1 MTTTGE
7 QKRLEALREYGIM
20 DTPPEE
26 EFDNITSLAS
36 RICGTPISLI
46 TLLDDQRQ
54 WFKAAIGIDIKETP
68 IEYAFCAY
76 AIKNPSDLTVVPD
89 SRKDERFANNPFVT
103 GEPHIV
109 FYAGMPLVDEA
120 GCALGSLCVLDVQEQ
135 TLSPFQLTALKQLAK
150 QVVTLLQLKKKNS
163 QLERAVDRLEQQNR
177 ALEEEVRE
185 LKKKGSG
192 E

>member
-1 MTTTGE
+1 MTNTPE
-7 QKRLEALREYGIM
+7 QERLEALRQYGIM

-54 WFKAAIGIDIKETP
+54 WFKASVGIDLKETP
-68 IEYAFCAY
+68 IEYAFCAH
-76 AIKNPSDLTVVPD
+76 AIRNPSELTVVPD

-109 FYAGMPLVDEA
+109 FYAGMPLVDDD
-120 GCALGSLCVLDVQEQ
+120 GHALGSLCVLDVQEQ
-135 TLSPFQLTALKQLAK
+135 RLSPFQLTALKQLAK
-150 QVVTLLQLKKKNS
+150 QVVTLLQLKKK
-163 QLERAVDRLEQQNR
+163 AKDLEQLVDALVQRNR
-177 ALEEEVRE
+177 RLEEELRDV
-185 LKKKGSG
+185 KGQG
-192 E
+192 AER

>member
-1 MTTTGE
+1 MTNTAE
-7 QKRLEALREYGIM
+7 QNRLEALREYGIM

-54 WFKAAIGIDIKETP
+54 WFKSAIGIDLKETP

-120 GCALGSLCVLDVQEQ
+120 GNALGSLCVLDVQEQ
-135 TLSPFQLTALKQLAK
+135 TLTPFQLTALKQLAK
-150 QVVTLLQLKKKNS
+150 QVVSLLQLRKKNRE
-163 QLERAVDRLEQQNR
+163 LENLVDTLQQRNKG
-177 ALEEEVRE
+177 LEEEVRG
-185 LKKKGSG
+185 LKRNEAGR
-192 E
+192 

>member
-1 MTTTGE
+1 MTTTAE

>member
-1 MTTTGE
+1 MTNTAE
-7 QKRLEALREYGIM
+7 QARLEALRQYGIM

-36 RICGTPISLI
+36 KICGTPISLI

-54 WFKAAIGIDIKETP
+54 WFKSARGIDVKETP

-109 FYAGMPLVDEA
+109 FYAGMPLVGE
-120 GCALGSLCVLDVQEQ
+120 GGQALGSLCVLDVEEH
-135 TLSPFQLTALKQLAK
+135 TLNPFQLSALKQLAQ
-150 QVVTLLQLKKKNS
+150 QVVSLLQLKKKVGE
-163 QLERAVDRLEQQNR
+163 LERQVKT
-177 ALEEEVRE
+177 LEEEVQQ
-185 LKKKGSG
+185 LKQNKPGR
-192 E
+192 